1 MISMTKDQAMAILTR
16 IAAAYP
22 RFELSTDAIGKE
34 RIRLWLE
41 HLTALPYE
49 PVLKKID
56 QHIAEK
62 RFPPVIAEIQVHQQE
77 KNEFLEKQK
86 EWEKNAK
93 FAKRRG

>member
-1 MISMTKDQAMAILTR
+1 MNSMTEEQAMAILTR

-34 RIRLWLE
+34 RIKIWLE

-49 PVLKKID
+49 AVSKKVD

-62 RFPPVIAEIQVHQQE
+62 RFPPAIAEIQVHQQE
-77 KNEFLEKQK
+77 PNDFIEKQK

>member
-1 MISMTKDQAMAILTR
+1 MTKDQAMAILTR

-41 HLTALPYE
+41 HLTALQYE

-62 RFPPVIAEIQVHQQE
+62 RFPPVIAEIQVHQPE
-77 KNEFLEKQK
+77 PNDFIEKQK

-93 FAKRRG
+93 FAKQRS

>member
-1 MISMTKDQAMAILTR
+1 MTKDQAMAILTR

-62 RFPPVIAEIQVHQQE
+62 RFPPAIAEIQVHQQE

>member
-1 MISMTKDQAMAILTR
+1 MTEEQAMIILTR

-22 RFELSTDAIGKE
+22 RFELSTDEIGKE
-34 RIRLWLE
+34 RIRIWLE

-49 PVLKKID
+49 AVSKKVD

-62 RFPPVIAEIQVHQQE
+62 RFPPAIAEIQVHQQE
-77 KNEFLEKQK
+77 PNDFIEKQK

>member
-1 MISMTKDQAMAILTR
+1 MTEEQAMIILTR

-22 RFELSTDAIGKE
+22 RFELTTDTVGKE
-34 RIRLWLE
+34 RIRIWLE
-41 HLTALPYE
+41 HLTALPFE
-49 PVLKKID
+49 AVSKKVD

-62 RFPPVIAEIQVHQQE
+62 RFPPAIAEIQVHQQE

>member
-1 MISMTKDQAMAILTR
+1 MTKDQAMAILTR

>member
-1 MISMTKDQAMAILTR
+1 MTKDQAMAILTR

-62 RFPPVIAEIQVHQQE
+62 RFPPAIAEIQVHQPE
-77 KNEFLEKQK
+77 KNEFLEQQK

-93 FAKRRG
+93 FAKQRS

>member
-1 MISMTKDQAMAILTR
+1 MTKDQAMAILTR

-62 RFPPVIAEIQVHQQE
+62 RFPPVIAEIQVHQPE
-77 KNEFLEKQK
+77 PNDFIEKQK

-93 FAKRRG
+93 FAKQRS

>member
-1 MISMTKDQAMAILTR
+1 MTKDQAMSILTR

-34 RIRLWLE
+34 RIRLWIE
-41 HLTALPYE
+41 YLTALPYE

-62 RFPPVIAEIQVHQQE
+62 RFPPAIAEIQVHQQE

>member
-1 MISMTKDQAMAILTR
+1 MTKDQAMAILTR

-56 QHIAEK
+56 QHISEK

>member
-1 MISMTKDQAMAILTR
+1 MTKDQAMAILTR

-22 RFELSTDAIGKE
+22 RFELSTDEIGKE

-77 KNEFLEKQK
+77 KNEFLEKQR

>member
-1 MISMTKDQAMAILTR
+1 MTEEQAMIILTR

-22 RFELSTDAIGKE
+22 RFELSTDEIGKE
-34 RIRLWLE
+34 RIKIWLE

-49 PVLKKID
+49 QVLKKIN

-62 RFPPVIAEIQVHQQE
+62 RFPPVIAEIQVNQPE
-77 KNEFLEKQK
+77 KNEFLEKQE
-86 EWEKNAK
+86 EWVRNAK

>member
-1 MISMTKDQAMAILTR
+1 MTKDQAMAILTR

-34 RIRLWLE
+34 RIRLWIE

-62 RFPPVIAEIQVHQQE
+62 RFPPAIAEIQVHQQE

>member
-1 MISMTKDQAMAILTR
+1 MTEEQAMSILTR

-22 RFELSTDAIGKE
+22 RFELTTDTVGKE

-62 RFPPVIAEIQVHQQE
+62 RFPPAIAEIQVHQPESNDFIEQ
-77 KNEFLEKQK
+77 QK
-86 EWEKNAK
+86 EWEKHAK
-93 FAKRRG
+93 FAKQRS

>member
-1 MISMTKDQAMAILTR
+1 MTEEQAMIILTR

-22 RFELSTDAIGKE
+22 RFELSTDEIGKE
-34 RIRLWLE
+34 RIKLWLE

-49 PVLKKID
+49 PVLKKIN

-62 RFPPVIAEIQVHQQE
+62 RFPPAIAEIQVHQQE